1 MSQTWESEVTDVRK
15 VGRADK
21 YKIMGHFG
29 KTNKVILISL
39 SVTFRS
45 SHLEMFYKK
54 NSENFRKTHWKKLK
68 WRPFSPKNKLQLFSR
83 EFFETFQNYYS
94 VVNQ

>member
-15 VGRADK
+15 VGRADR

-54 NSENFRKTHWKKLK
+54 ILKTLGKLTGKNWNGDLSLQKINCSYFLVNFSKLFRTIIQ
-68 WRPFSPKNKLQLFSR
+68 W
-83 EFFETFQNYYS
+83 
-94 VVNQ
+94 